1 MRIVVDAMGTDDA
14 PNPELAGAIEAARD
28 GLCEIVLVGDET
40 VLKRGLA
47 RFPAQPNIS
56 VVHASEAIGMHEQP
70 VMAVRKKKDASMLVG
85 LRLVKNGEGDAFVSA
100 GNTGAVM
107 VAARTILMPIKG
119 VQRSAVCQMLPTF
132 KKPVVMLDLGANVDC
147 TARHLCQFA
156 EMGAVF
162 AHHLLGVENPRVGL
176 LNIGEEDI
184 KGTEISRAVNRSL
197 TAEPHVNFVGNVE
210 PKAIF
215 QGDTDVVVCD
225 GFAGNLVLKT
235 SEASASLMSSMLRR
249 ELEGSWLTKLGAL
262 LSRKA
267 FVNLKKQVDPNEYP
281 GASLLGVNGVC
292 IILHGSSTAQGIA
305 NGIRGAVSPVKHDIN
320 RRIQEA
326 MEDLRA
332 AEDRV
337 AEELTQG

>member
-1 MRIVVDAMGTDDA
+1 MRIVLDAMGADDA
-14 PNPELAGAIEAARD
+14 PSPEIAGAVEAARD
-28 GLCEIVLVGDET
+28 GQCDIVLVGDET

-47 RFPAQPNIS
+47 RFPTQPNIS
-56 VVHASEAIGMHEQP
+56 VVHASEAIGMHEKP

-119 VQRSAVCQMLPTF
+119 VQRSAVCQTLPTF
-132 KKPVVMLDLGANVDC
+132 KEPVVVLDLGANVDC

-156 EMGAVF
+156 EMGTVF
-162 AHHLLGVENPRVGL
+162 ARHLLGKENPRVGL

-197 TAEPHVNFVGNVE
+197 EAEPHVNFIGNVE

-215 QGDTDVVVCD
+215 KGDTDVVVCD

-235 SEASASLMSSMLRR
+235 SEASASLMGAMLRR
-249 ELEGSWLTKLGAL
+249 ELESNWLTKLGAL
-262 LSRKA
+262 LSKNA
-267 FVNLKKQVDPNEYP
+267 FKNLKKKVDPNEYH
-281 GASLLGVNGVC
+281 GATLLGVNGVC
-292 IILHGSSTAQGIA
+292 IILHGSSTAQGVA
-305 NGIRGAVSPVKHDIN
+305 NGIRGAVHAVKHDIN
-320 RRIQEA
+320 SHIREA

-332 AEDRV
+332 AEERL
-337 AEELTQG
+337 AEGLTQA